1 MKTIST
7 AMRHATLGALA
18 ASTLFAA
25 GAAFA
30 EDKYPSRP
38 IEIIVTFGPGGGAD
52 SMGRKMSQL
61 LEPQLKVPLPVSNIG
76 GASGNAGLTKV
87 LTNPADGYTLGTLIA
102 LSVSSWAAGLGT
114 AKPEDFTVI
123 AVTQNSPSMMFVPM
137 DSPFKTFKDMLAH
150 AKANP
155 GALKVATSGYGTQ
168 DDITLMYFAKQGYK
182 MTNVPF
188 AKPAERYA
196 SPLGK
201 HTDAIYEEP
210 GDVAQFLA
218 GKQLRPLVVFDDEKH
233 SAFPDVPTSKETGL
247 QHQRPAQLPHPFRS
261 RQDTQGSRSRAGDG
275 SQGGHGHAG
284 VEEVLR
290 RDLHLRRQALHARG
304 SPDLRQGLLRQYAEL
319 PEGYEGAQVGSGRR
333 RKLESHAMFFNFGH
347 WLRGVFA
354 LSIGFSVIV
363 LGHYIVDD
371 PEMVRGMARG
381 LATPLTWPTWML
393 GCMGLCAIGW
403 AIEEGWK
410 AFHCRRSPARR
421 RRHSSSATS
430 ALKRKP
436 PRRRCCPSSW
446 ACCIGTGLCVCHSLA
461 GLHGVDGGLPSCLVP
476 HRRRAQAGPAARR
489 DADRHRNTA
498 LRVRQAGADAPRQ
511 GRGRL
516 RRIHH
521 FAVPPDGH
529 LLTGY

>member
-76 GASGNAGLTKV
+76 GASGNAGLTKL

-168 DDITLMYFAKQGYK
+168 DDITLMYFTKQGYK

-233 SAFPDVPTSKETGL
+233 AAFPDVPTSKELGFNISDLPNFRTL
-247 QHQRPAQLPHPFRS
+247 SVPAKTPKDRV
-261 RQDTQGSRSRAGDG
+261 A
-275 SQGGHGHAG
+275 A
-284 VEEVLR
+284 
-290 RDLHLRRQALHARG
+290 
-304 SPDLRQGLLRQYAEL
+304 
-319 PEGYEGAQVGSGRR
+319 
-333 RKLESHAMFFNFGH
+333 
-347 WLRGVFA
+347 
-354 LSIGFSVIV
+354 
-363 LGHYIVDD
+363 
-371 PEMVRGMARG
+371 
-381 LATPLTWPTWML
+381 LATAVKAAMATPEWKKF
-393 GCMGLCAIGW
+393 CAETYTCVDKHYTP
-403 AIEEGWK
+403 EEAQTYVK
-410 AFHCRRSPARR
+410 AFYVN
-421 RRHSSSATS
+421 TQNY
-430 ALKRKP
+430 LKDMK
-436 PRRRCCPSSW
+436 
-446 ACCIGTGLCVCHSLA
+446 
-461 GLHGVDGGLPSCLVP
+461 
-476 HRRRAQAGPAARR
+476 
-489 DADRHRNTA
+489 
-498 LRVRQAGADAPRQ
+498 APK
-511 GRGRL
+511 
-516 RRIHH
+516 
-521 FAVPPDGH
+521 
-529 LLTGY
+529 